1 VEAFAVSGSASDP
14 VSPGSLKPGDR
25 IRLEIVPD
33 QGPPTTVQ
41 LGIVQWV
48 DGSALG
54 AQVIMMETDAQR
66 TIDEVAWANVRGEL
80 SLFRWLRKTLRGNE
94 LSYIQL
100 TFAPELRKAQ
110 VRLSEAA

>member
-1 VEAFAVSGSASDP
+1 VETFAVSGSASDP

-25 IRLEIVPD
+25 IRLEIAPE
-33 QGPPTTVQ
+33 QGALTTVQ

-48 DGSALG
+48 DGSVLG

-80 SLFRWLRKTLRGNE
+80 SLFRWLRKALRGSG

-100 TFAPELRKAQ
+100 TFAPELSKAQ
-110 VRLSEAA
+110 VRLSKVA